1 MLTKEDLAKYPF
13 LDQSA
18 AFIEGYNLT
27 LSDLSAPAYSGIVG
41 RAVERVRCSIE
52 GGVSPLQLGDPETEI
67 LSYPLA
73 LALVYASRVRWLVNR
88 FATFEAK
95 RCEELLKME
104 TAPKLAEVA
113 KASFGWR
120 VGLEDLRL
128 EWERLAFSLGM
139 AEYLEVA
146 PQFHSPSWKLT
157 NKYVDK
163 GRVFLDAKDFA
174 RLLAENL
181 KLRII
186 RKAGE
191 EGVKDFELPAALQP
205 HLGSIAGLLEGK
217 KQLYEDEFP
226 DGLVDDARPPC
237 IVAIMNDLSAGKS
250 LSHMA
255 RFAIT
260 TFMLNVGESVDGVL
274 KLFGNVADF
283 DEGKARYQVEHIAG
297 ITGSR
302 TKYAPPKCE
311 VLRSFGLCAEPDRLC
326 ATVSHPLNYYK
337 RKVRA
342 GSGAKA
348 PTGGVAPTRE
358 GMRKEGGKVGERGRE
373 GGGKGAQGR
382 PR

>member
-18 AFIEGYNLT
+18 AFIAGYNLT
-27 LSDLSAPAYSGIVG
+27 LSDLTAPAYSGVVD
-41 RAVERVRCSIE
+41 RAVERVRRSIE
-52 GGVSPLQLGDPETEI
+52 GGAGAATLNLGDTETEI

-73 LALVYASRVRWLVNR
+73 LALVYASGARWLVNR
-88 FATFEAK
+88 FATSEAK

-104 TAPKLAEVA
+104 AAPKLAEIA
-113 KASFGWR
+113 KSSFGWK
-120 VGLEDLRL
+120 VDLEDLRL
-128 EWERLAFSLGM
+128 EWERLTFRLGL
-139 AEYLEVA
+139 ADYLEVA

-163 GRVFLDAKDFA
+163 GYVFLDTKDFS

-186 RKAGE
+186 RKSGE
-191 EGVKDFELPAALQP
+191 EEAKNFELPAALQP
-205 HLGSIAGLLEGK
+205 HLSGILGLLEGK
-217 KQLYEDEFP
+217 KELYEDEFP
-226 DGLVDDARPPC
+226 EGVVDEARPPC
-237 IVAIMNDLSAGKS
+237 IVAIANDLRAGKS

-274 KLFGNVADF
+274 KLFSNVADF

-297 ITGSR
+297 MTGSR

-311 VLRSFGLCAEPDRLC
+311 VLRSFGLCVEPDKLC

-337 RKVRA
+337 RRVRA
-342 GSGAKA
+342 GSATSA
-348 PTGGVAPTRE
+348 PRGEDGRRGGR
-358 GMRKEGGKVGERGRE
+358 
-373 GGGKGAQGR
+373 KGAQGR
-382 PR
+382 HR